1 MSLVVLA
8 RWRTTADSQEHVAAL
23 LPDLAATALAV
34 PGCLSF
40 EVVRSA
46 SDPRSFVLVERY
58 TDREAFEQRL
68 AGADYR
74 RLIDDV
80 FLPHL
85 VVRERDLYVPLT
97 P

>member
-8 RWRTTADSQEHVAAL
+8 RWRTTADSQEHIAAR

-40 EVVRSA
+40 EVVRSE

-58 TDREAFEQRL
+58 TDRAAFERRL
-68 AGADYR
+68 SAADYQR
-74 RLIDDV
+74 MIDEV

-85 VVRERDLYVPLT
+85 VARERDMFTPLT